1 MILRHQMLST
11 EEVIKIKVVE
21 LIKIYNFCFAHFSIR
36 LLTQQFKINVLGAQV
51 VAPITNKIKHLIF
64 HKHASGLVVVWVVLS
79 SLWWQ

>member
-1 MILRHQMLST
+1 MISN
-11 EEVIKIKVVE
+11 EKVVNNKVVE

-64 HKHASGLVVVWVVLS
+64 LKHVSGLVVVWVVLS
-79 SLWWQ
+79 SLRWQ